1 MQNHAS
7 RARSYREKAAE
18 AVVFGE
24 QMATLKGKR
33 MMAAMAR
40 DFTQIAE
47 MLEEHAAQYP
57 VSSTH

>member
-1 MQNHAS
+1 MENHAS

-24 QMATLKGKR
+24 QMATLEGKR

-47 MLEEHAAQYP
+47 MLERHAAQHAE
-57 VSSTH
+57 SAH